1 MLHAGVTRTL
11 RGGRRHSHLVGMKN
25 RDLAVY
31 VAGGIIVVALLAFSV
46 TRLARKP
53 QLEAPVSVA
62 PVTVTATTTTSSA
75 DDSTASVHR
84 IPLADV
90 RKLVEQNAVTLI
102 DVRDADAYLASHIPG
117 ALHIPVQ
124 YLEGEID
131 YLPKGKPIVTYC
143 T

>member
-1 MLHAGVTRTL
+1 
-11 RGGRRHSHLVGMKN
+11 MKN

-31 VAGGIIVVALLAFSV
+31 AAGGIIVVALLAFSV